1 MLHLKHSYH
10 FHLPKMTAPRP
21 LELSPV
27 VSEDDELIQEI
38 EASTMQPWELV
49 ETPDVQGIDQF
60 WNGVS
65 EDLQKDP
72 TWFSFADD

>member
-1 MLHLKHSYH
+1 MSS
-10 FHLPKMTAPRP
+10 ARP

-38 EASTMQPWELV
+38 EASVEQPWELV

-60 WNGVS
+60 WNGVR
-65 EDLQKDP
+65 EDLQNDP
-72 TWFSFADD
+72 TWFSFAED